1 MTTPIWQ
8 TPVGFLG
15 TATERTATTFVL
27 SVNTT
32 ATFKVISGDLPAGL
46 TISTLTGTISGFPNS
61 VGGTITN
68 QFVVR
73 ATNISGVTD
82 RTFIID
88 TTGQTGLGWVTTSGF
103 IQVGVGNEYYVI
115 NKNNVSFYF
124 EANTGQVTATIA
136 TPSLANVSK
145 LFFNT
150 LTNVD
155 TGQPG
160 VWRTIG
166 GTGIQTGTTIT
177 NISKTLS
184 ANGYEIGISLP
195 TNDFVSTS
203 LPIILYD
210 PLPFGQKINF
220 WIEDGDGEI
229 PPGLTLEDTG
239 HLVGR
244 VNDNLG
250 VDLRISS
257 GGYDAD
263 AYSEYPYDHAGV
275 LYNGTYTVVV
285 TRFIPKIYQ
294 FKVTASD
301 GIVNLKRDFKMLV
314 VDPSNLLSDGN
325 YTRSSGPLSAESGYI
340 VRPTWLTYNW
350 LGFTNTQ
357 DIVL

>member
-1 MTTPIWQ
+1 MA
-8 TPVGFLG
+8 TPVWLTPTGFLG
-15 TATERTATTFVL
+15 TATERTTTTFVL
-27 SVNTT
+27 SVDAT

-73 ATNISGVTD
+73 ATNDSGITD

-88 TTGQTGLGWVTTSGF
+88 TTGLTGLSWVTPAGF
-103 IQVGVGNEYYVI
+103 IQAGIGDEYYVI
-115 NKNNVSFYF
+115 NKNYVDFYF

-136 TPSLANVSK
+136 TPSLSNVSK

-195 TNDFVSTS
+195 TNDTVSGTVV
-203 LPIILYD
+203 IYD
-210 PLPFGQKINF
+210 PLPFGQQIRF
-220 WIEDGDGEI
+220 WIEDSDGEI
-229 PPGLTLEDTG
+229 PPGLTLEENG
-239 HLVGR
+239 HLTGL

-263 AYSEYPYDHAGV
+263 AYSGYPYDHSGV

-294 FKVTASD
+294 FKVTSSD
-301 GIVNLKRDFKMLV
+301 GLNNIKQDFKLLV
-314 VDPSNLLSDGN
+314 VDPSNLFADGD
-325 YTRSSGPLSAESGYI
+325 YTWASGPLAAESGYI
-340 VRPTWLTYNW
+340 VRPTWLSYNW
-350 LGFTNTQ
+350 LGFTTTQ

>member
-1 MTTPIWQ
+1 MTTPVWQ
-8 TPVGFLG
+8 TPAGFLG
-15 TATERTATTFVL
+15 TATERTTTTFVL
-27 SVNTT
+27 SVDTT

-46 TISTLTGTISGFPNS
+46 AISTLTGTISGLPNS
-61 VGGTITN
+61 IGGTITN

-73 ATNISGVTD
+73 AANASGVTD

-88 TTGQTGLGWVTTSGF
+88 TTGQTGLSWVTPTGF
-103 IQVGVGNEYYVI
+103 IQAGIGNEYYVI
-115 NKNNVSFYF
+115 NKNFVDFNF
-124 EANTGQVTATIA
+124 EANTGQVTATIK
-136 TPSLANVSK
+136 TSSLANVSK
-145 LFFNT
+145 LFFST

-155 TGQPG
+155 IGQPG
-160 VWRTIG
+160 IWRTVG

-210 PLPFGQKINF
+210 PLPFGQQIRF

-229 PPGLTLEDTG
+229 PPGLTLDESG
-239 HLVGR
+239 HLYGKVD
-244 VNDNLG
+244 DNLG

-257 GGYDAD
+257 GGYDTD
-263 AYSEYPYDHAGV
+263 AYSGYPYDHAGV

-285 TRFIPKIYQ
+285 TKFIPKIYQ
-294 FKVTASD
+294 FKLTTSD
-301 GIVNLKRDFKMLV
+301 GTLNLKRDFKMLI
-314 VDPSNLLSDGN
+314 VDPSNLLSDGD
-325 YTRSSGPLSAESGYI
+325 YTWASGPLAAESGYI

>member
-8 TPVGFLG
+8 TPAGFLG
-15 TATERTATTFVL
+15 TATERTTTTFVL
-27 SVNTT
+27 SVDTT

-46 TISTLTGTISGFPNS
+46 IISTLTGTISGLPNS

-73 ATNISGVTD
+73 ATNASGVTD

-88 TTGQTGLGWVTTSGF
+88 TTGQTGLAWVTPTGF
-103 IQVGVGNEYYVI
+103 IQAGVGNEYYVI
-115 NKNNVSFYF
+115 NKNDVDYYF
-124 EANTGQVTATIA
+124 EANTGQVTATIQ
-136 TPSLANVSK
+136 TSSLANVSK
-145 LFFNT
+145 LFFST

-160 VWRTIG
+160 VWRTVG

-177 NISKTLS
+177 NISQTLS
-184 ANGYEIGISLP
+184 ANGYQISISLP
-195 TNDFVSTS
+195 TADTVSGTV
-203 LPIILYD
+203 ILYD
-210 PLPFGQKINF
+210 PLPFGQQIKF

-229 PPGLTLEDTG
+229 PPGLTLEDNG

-244 VNDNLG
+244 VKDNLS

-257 GGYDAD
+257 GGYDTD
-263 AYSEYPYDHAGV
+263 AYSGYPYDHAGV
-275 LYNGTYTVVV
+275 LFNGTYTVVV
-285 TRFIPKIYQ
+285 TRFIPKTYQ

-301 GIVNLKRDFKMLV
+301 GIVNIKRDFKILV
-314 VDPSNLLSDGN
+314 VDPSNLLSDGD
-325 YTRSSGPLSAESGYI
+325 YTWASGPLAAESGYI